1 MDKFEQM
8 RIFARVA
15 EAGSFSNVARELGM
29 SQPSV
34 SKHVAALETRLGVR
48 LLNRSTRN
56 VSLTEEGSTYYT
68 RCRTVLAAV
77 EDADTSVAP
86 GNATPT
92 GLIRIA
98 CPFSFGECEMMPV
111 LSKLL
116 AESPDL
122 KIELVMSDRFID
134 LVSAGVDLAIRLGD
148 LDDSSLIAR
157 RLTTTHRKLVASPD
171 YLDHAGRPE
180 TLTDLKARN
189 CLVNSR
195 FTLFDTWQLLK
206 DGNPV
211 SVQVR
216 GNLVANHSR
225 TLRQAALQG
234 TGIGQIPHWLVRD
247 DIDAG
252 RLEVVLPDYDPW
264 PLPVHA
270 LYPPGPVVPARVRYV
285 IDYLEG
291 AFGGKT

>member
-1 MDKFEQM
+1 MSKCASL
-8 RIFARVA
+8 ARVA

-56 VSLTEEGSTYYT
+56 VSLTEEGSHYYA
-68 RCRTVLAAV
+68 RCRSVLAAV
-77 EDADTSVAP
+77 AEADASVAP
-86 GNATPT
+86 GNAAPT
-92 GLIRIA
+92 GLLRIA

-111 LSKLL
+111 LSRLL

-122 KIELVMSDRFID
+122 KIELVMSDRFVD

-148 LDDSSLIAR
+148 LQDSSLIAR

-171 YLDHAGRPE
+171 YLDRAGRPKDLAE
-180 TLTDLKARN
+180 LKAHN

-195 FTLFDTWQLLK
+195 FTLFDTWQMLK
-206 DGNPV
+206 DGKPV
-211 SVQVR
+211 TVQVR

-234 TGIGQIPHWLVRD
+234 TGIGRIPHWLVRD

-252 RLEVVLPDYDPW
+252 HLEVVLPDYEPW

-270 LYPPGPVVPARVRYV
+270 LYPPGPVVSAP
-285 IDYLEG
+285 G
-291 AFGGKT
+291 AVCD